1 MNSHQYQAV
10 DEKLPQHQNRSGK
23 RWPWRI
29 AIHVLCLLWLGP
41 IITLLYLNFTRHIIG
56 PSIWCPLG
64 KCSIYDGDGQYL
76 VAQVSHNDRRDHNM
90 NGILLF
96 AAKGLEV
103 WYTFVAGLL
112 VYDAQVVLR
121 ESNGGLPEGYKLSY
135 LEFSD
140 LLNLFHV
147 SKWTHPIR
155 DAYHAPERLRQMS
168 KLGGFVLLACFMTLV
183 VNLMGPAT
191 GVLILPS
198 VQSIDQYR
206 NASELFIQ
214 MESHKPPAVRD
225 GRGLVGCDATML
237 QGHLYSCAEY
247 VRGSELDSMTSFV
260 VAPSRNHEH
269 TRNETRSIIL
279 AESQEDDV
287 QFLAFNLTYRGK
299 NKGIRTNFTVPSR
312 QTLRMVSADIGRVGN
327 DSDLMNKSMQIS
339 SQRNGPAILV
349 SGLNANLGEIRSF
362 SVGDNKSVTCMGCWT
377 TTQLNDTGDYTEY
390 TKCTRNGT
398 GWNSHN
404 SQAGFSIGNGSEPDR
419 GTEVVSRLDVL
430 VYFSDKT
437 TYYGSD
443 LNRDPHDVAC
453 LLGNSSASCD
463 WDDIFSPAKVNGSH
477 FDGSFSD
484 TTIVEWSSPGS
495 SPGLAFWTEFVAY
508 LEFGVYSVDLS
519 VGNEM
524 LFSDLNSGKPEPDKL
539 VIDPLW
545 TLAAWSVDVGGTV
558 NASRFPT
565 LLPEGSDFISD
576 LAATDETFFEFFSLN
591 IFAIAQ
597 TMSLISYDST
607 ILDKTT
613 AYDKNKDKVLYNWVT
628 RRVWAYGLG
637 TRTSR
642 LGVAVVC
649 AGMVTVVFRVI
660 FAVYNYRPKD
670 DSAQLVAS
678 P

>member
-1 MNSHQYQAV
+1 
-10 DEKLPQHQNRSGK
+10 
-23 RWPWRI
+23 
-29 AIHVLCLLWLGP
+29 
-41 IITLLYLNFTRHIIG
+41 
-56 PSIWCPLG
+56 
-64 KCSIYDGDGQYL
+64 
-76 VAQVSHNDRRDHNM
+76 M
-90 NGILLF
+90 NGMLLF

-112 VYDAQVVLR
+112 VYEAQVVLR

-147 SKWTHPIR
+147 SKWTRPIR

-198 VQSIDQYR
+198 VQSIDQYGS
-206 NASELFIQ
+206 ASELFIQ
-214 MESHKPPAVRD
+214 MGSHKPPAVGD
-225 GRGLVGCDATML
+225 GRGLVGCNATL
-237 QGHLYSCAEY
+237 LKDHLYSCAEY

-260 VAPSRNHEH
+260 VAPSRNLER
-269 TRNETRSIIL
+269 TRNDTSLIIL

-287 QFLAFNLTYRGK
+287 QFLAFNFTINIRG
-299 NKGIRTNFTVPSR
+299 NKTEDYYNSFTVPSR
-312 QTLRMVSADIGRVGN
+312 QTLRMVSADVGRVIN
-327 DSDLMNKSMQIS
+327 DSDLMNKSMQVS
-339 SQRNGPAILV
+339 SKRNGPAIFV
-349 SGLNANLGEIRSF
+349 SGLNMNLGEIRSF
-362 SVGDNKSVTCMGCWT
+362 SVGDHKSVTCMDRWT
-377 TTQLNDTGDYTEY
+377 TNQKNDTRDYKEY
-390 TKCTRNGT
+390 TKCIRNGT
-398 GWNSHN
+398 GWNINN
-404 SQAGFSIGNGSEPDR
+404 SQAGFSIGSLREPNADAEANS
-419 GTEVVSRLDVL
+419 TVDILDVL
-430 VYFSDKT
+430 VYFSDKA
-437 TYYGSD
+437 TYYGPD
-443 LNRDPHDVAC
+443 LNHDSRDVAC
-453 LLGNSSASCD
+453 LTGSSSTKCN
-463 WDDIFSPAKVNGSH
+463 WDDIFSPAKFNGSP
-477 FDGSFSD
+477 FNGIFSN
-484 TTIVEWSSPGS
+484 TTIVEWSSPS
-495 SPGLAFWTEFVAY
+495 DPQLKIWFEFVSY
-508 LEFGVYSVDLS
+508 LKFGVYSVDLS

-524 LFSDLNSGKPEPDKL
+524 SFADLNSGGPGSEQL

-565 LLPEGSDFISD
+565 LLPEGPDFISD
-576 LAATDETFFEFFSLN
+576 IGATNETFFEFCSLN

-613 AYDKNKDKVLYNWVT
+613 AYDKNKDNVLYNWVT

-670 DSAQLVAS
+670 DSVQLVAS

>member
-1 MNSHQYQAV
+1 
-10 DEKLPQHQNRSGK
+10 
-23 RWPWRI
+23 
-29 AIHVLCLLWLGP
+29 
-41 IITLLYLNFTRHIIG
+41 
-56 PSIWCPLG
+56 
-64 KCSIYDGDGQYL
+64 
-76 VAQVSHNDRRDHNM
+76 M

-327 DSDLMNKSMQIS
+327 DSDLVSQI
-339 SQRNGPAILV
+339 
-349 SGLNANLGEIRSF
+349 
-362 SVGDNKSVTCMGCWT
+362 
-377 TTQLNDTGDYTEY
+377 
-390 TKCTRNGT
+390 
-398 GWNSHN
+398 
-404 SQAGFSIGNGSEPDR
+404 
-419 GTEVVSRLDVL
+419 
-430 VYFSDKT
+430 
-437 TYYGSD
+437 
-443 LNRDPHDVAC
+443 C
-453 LLGNSSASCD
+453 LLMILAKSA
-463 WDDIFSPAKVNGSH
+463 
-477 FDGSFSD
+477 
-484 TTIVEWSSPGS
+484 
-495 SPGLAFWTEFVAY
+495 Y
-508 LEFGVYSVDLS
+508 Q
-519 VGNEM
+519 
-524 LFSDLNSGKPEPDKL
+524 
-539 VIDPLW
+539 
-545 TLAAWSVDVGGTV
+545 
-558 NASRFPT
+558 R
-565 LLPEGSDFISD
+565 
-576 LAATDETFFEFFSLN
+576 
-591 IFAIAQ
+591 
-597 TMSLISYDST
+597 
-607 ILDKTT
+607 
-613 AYDKNKDKVLYNWVT
+613 
-628 RRVWAYGLG
+628 
-637 TRTSR
+637 
-642 LGVAVVC
+642 
-649 AGMVTVVFRVI
+649 
-660 FAVYNYRPKD
+660 
-670 DSAQLVAS
+670 
-678 P
+678 